1 MTVAEQVREADQVE
15 AGWTAAALGGRESLV
30 MALPAEAR
38 DATVAAAR
46 RAAKD
51 AETGHRQFGSREDFA
66 APSIARLMATVAD
79 RLDRGPGAVIL
90 TGLDVDALGQDVFVQ
105 AVAGL
110 MQQLGE
116 LAPQSRRRD
125 RVGYV
130 QKERNN
136 PTARGY
142 TADIELTAHTD
153 FHEIVALAS
162 IRAAPPGGGGESG
175 LTSFAGLRRVLADE
189 HPEVL
194 PLLAQGFPHDSSAA
208 GLMSDGPVPLIAEV
222 DGVVSGYHQPLFMK
236 AAERALGAPMS
247 PELKEAAA
255 VFARVANRPDVQ
267 LNFTLQPGEIM
278 IWHNFRVM
286 HARAKFND
294 TPEHSRLLIRFW
306 VNPDRHVPLPAVF
319 LSQRRK
325 FDRLHES
332 GETAVAYDKA
342 DAGLDG

>member
-1 MTVAEQVREADQVE
+1 MAVAEQVRDAGQI
-15 AGWTAAALGGRESLV
+15 AGWTAAELGGREPLV
-30 MALPAEAR
+30 MAIPNAAREAVI
-38 DATVAAAR
+38 TAAR
-46 RAAKD
+46 RAVTAV
-51 AETGHRQFGSREDFA
+51 AAGGPQFASRDDFA
-66 APSIARLMATVAD
+66 APAVVRLMATVAE
-79 RLDRGPGAVIL
+79 RLDEGPGAVVL
-90 TGLDVDALGQDVFVQ
+90 TGLEIGDLGQDIFVQ

-116 LAPQSRRRD
+116 LAPQSPRGD
-125 RVGYV
+125 RIGYV

-136 PTARGY
+136 PNARGY

-162 IRAAPPGGGGESG
+162 IRTAPAGGGGESG

-194 PLLAQGFPHDSSAA
+194 PLLAEGFPHDSSAA
-208 GLMSDGPVPLIAEV
+208 GLLSDGPVPLIAEV

-236 AAERALGAPMS
+236 AAERALGTPMS

-255 VFARVANRPDVQ
+255 LFAQVANRPDVQ

-294 TPEHSRLLIRFW
+294 TPEQSRLLIRFW
-306 VNPDRHVPLPAVF
+306 VNPDRHVPLPPVF
-319 LSQRRK
+319 LSQRRR
-325 FDRLHES
+325 FDRLHAN
-332 GETAVAYDKA
+332 GEAAIAYDKA